1 MGYDLQSECQ
11 KWKEHIENIKTAM
24 LRPLTLKSKFIG
36 RFEFSEKLG
45 DLYGIVCWRA
55 RSCSS
60 TIFYIQIF
68 LMFYKFNCN
77 KISFFSIRVLKLGHF
92 DIFDML
98 FPIMAFFD
106 GLAAKEVV
114 TVNVISPDVF
124 CSVLA
129 SIEKIYQQ
137 LDTLLHQIFK
147 HLKVCATLLS
157 ALSRF

>member
-1 MGYDLQSECQ
+1 MGYDLESECQ
-11 KWKEHIENIKTAM
+11 KWKEHIEKIKTAK
-24 LRPLTLKSKFIG
+24 LRPLTLKSKFI
-36 RFEFSEKLG
+36 RQFEFSENLK
-45 DLYGIVCWRA
+45 DLYG
-55 RSCSS
+55 
-60 TIFYIQIF
+60 TTLYIQIF

-77 KISFFSIRVLKLGHF
+77 KISFFSIRALKLGHF

-147 HLKVCATLLS
+147 HLKVCASLLS
-157 ALSRF
+157 VFKKLM